1 MLKCFGFIH
10 LRKKSFQIQN
20 PKPIFKFK
28 SSNEEEEEESSKIF
42 FTHPI
47 REA

>member
-1 MLKCFGFIH
+1 

-28 SSNEEEEEESSKIF
+28 SSNDEEEEEEEEESSKIF